1 MVKHDTMMKP
11 IIPPK
16 YNIGFIIRNCNLP
29 ILELLE
35 PWCDTVYTDELYS
48 VGRYQDYI
56 EMERSKT
63 AFDLQE
69 RIQPIDNEKNNDIFV
84 EFDALQLT
92 NENFILL
99 TNLSEILQDSGEL
112 GEMELDIFKITIR
125 SLETYE
131 KELIKCDV

>member
-1 MVKHDTMMKP
+1 M
-11 IIPPK
+11 
-16 YNIGFIIRNCNLP
+16 P

-92 NENFILL
+92 NENFQYL
-99 TNLSEILQDSGEL
+99 TQLPEILSDDKSLEL
-112 GEMELDIFKITIR
+112 GKFELDIFTVVVNKIK
-125 SLETYE
+125 TYE
-131 KELIKCDV
+131 EDLIVCQT